1 MKLDFTVKGKF
12 SITMFDYIKNMLDEL
27 LIKMVGVAVT
37 PASAHMFGLNKSGVN
52 LKASEVEL
60 FHHNVAKLLF

>member
-1 MKLDFTVKGKF
+1 
-12 SITMFDYIKNMLDEL
+12 MFDYIKNMLDEL